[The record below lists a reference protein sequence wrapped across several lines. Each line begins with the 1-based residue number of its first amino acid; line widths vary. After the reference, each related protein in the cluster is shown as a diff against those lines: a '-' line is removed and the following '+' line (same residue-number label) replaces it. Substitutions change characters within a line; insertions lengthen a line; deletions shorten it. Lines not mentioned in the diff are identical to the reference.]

1 MNIPDNIT
9 DSNIKKNIA
18 DLASRDR
25 DIRQKAHDFLTSRG
39 ETAVE
44 ALIEALSSSNSY
56 VRREAGKILDE
67 SEFDWSKYTDK
78 KTLDILINNLISSDG
93 FVRLSARNS
102 LVKIGHAAVSELVT
116 ALGSK
121 HTIQRWEAAKALS
134 QIGDPEALPS
144 LVTALNDKEFDV
156 RWVAA
161 EGLIAIGTQ
170 SIEPLLQLIVD
181 HSDSIRL
188 REGVHHVLYALNN
201 EKSHEILKPVLDAL
215 EGQEAPLQV
224 PFAAEKAL
232 KTLKG

>member
-1 MNIPDNIT
+1 MNNSADNPN
-9 DSNIKKNIA
+9 SNIRKSIA
-18 DLASRDR
+18 DLASHDQGVRE
-25 DIRQKAHDFLTSRG
+25 KAHYFLTSSG
-39 ETAVE
+39 EPAVE

-56 VRREAGKILDE
+56 VRQEAGQILDG
-67 SEFDWSKYTDK
+67 SEFDWSKHTDK
-78 KTLDILINNLISSDG
+78 KTLNTLIKYLISNDG

-102 LVKIGHAAVSELVT
+102 LVKIGLAAVSELVS
-116 ALGSK
+116 ALASK
-121 HTIQRWEAAKALS
+121 RTIQRWEAAKALS
-134 QIGDPEALPS
+134 QIGDPAALPA

-170 SIEPLLQLIVD
+170 SIKPLLQLIID

-215 EGQEAPLQV
+215 EGPEAPLQV

-232 KTLKG
+232 KALKL